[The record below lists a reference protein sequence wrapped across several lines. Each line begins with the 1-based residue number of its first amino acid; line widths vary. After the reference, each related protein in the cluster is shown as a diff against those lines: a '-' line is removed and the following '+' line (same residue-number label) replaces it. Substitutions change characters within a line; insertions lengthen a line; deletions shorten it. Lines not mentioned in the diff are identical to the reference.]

1 MTGEVTLSIWTFILL
16 LLITVLAI
24 LDRIFIPSVRWFF
37 HRKINRVIDEI
48 NTRLDI
54 EIRPFQITKR
64 RVLIDRLV
72 YDPKVVQATQ
82 ARAQTD
88 NTPSE
93 VVQAEVLGY
102 AKEIVPAFN
111 AYLYFRMGYWLA
123 KKIARL
129 LYRVRVGFVDNEQLS
144 SVDPDA
150 TVVFVMNHR
159 SNMDYIL
166 VAFMVAERTALSFA
180 VGEWA
185 RIWPLQTLLK
195 SMGAFFVR
203 RNSGNPLYRL
213 VLERYVHMAT
223 KEGVCQAVFLE
234 GGLSHDGR
242 LRQPKM
248 GFIDYMLR
256 TFEPE
261 TDRDIVFIPV
271 GINYDRTLE
280 DRSLLRTLDPL
291 SQKRS
296 LWFVV
301 KTTTRF
307 IWRSLVLMVLSR
319 WERFGYACVNF
330 GPHLSAGDYCRRHG
344 VNFSNM
350 KRDARFPHVEK
361 ICRSLMS
368 SIEEIIPALPVSLVS
383 AVMIRFSKH
392 RLSAFEVEARAHDL
406 IDDIQ
411 KQGAPIYVSRRSRA
425 QNILTA
431 LNMLK
436 LRRLVKE
443 SDGRFQADPESLD
456 VLQYYANSIDHWK
469 QHPPQ

>member
-1 MTGEVTLSIWTFILL
+1 
-16 LLITVLAI
+16 
-24 LDRIFIPSVRWFF
+24 
-37 HRKINRVIDEI
+37 
-48 NTRLDI
+48 
-54 EIRPFQITKR
+54 
-64 RVLIDRLV
+64 
-72 YDPKVVQATQ
+72 
-82 ARAQTD
+82 
-88 NTPSE
+88 
-93 VVQAEVLGY
+93 
-102 AKEIVPAFN
+102 
-111 AYLYFRMGYWLA
+111 
-123 KKIARL
+123 
-129 LYRVRVGFVDNEQLS
+129 
-144 SVDPDA
+144 
-150 TVVFVMNHR
+150 
-159 SNMDYIL
+159 MDYIL

-185 RIWPLQTLLK
+185 RIWPLQALLK

-223 KEGVCQAVFLE
+223 KEGVCQAVFIE

-242 LRQPKM
+242 LRPPKM

-256 TFEPE
+256 GFEPD
-261 TDRDIVFIPV
+261 TDRDIIFIPV

-291 SQKRS
+291 AEKRS
-296 LWFVV
+296 PWFVV
-301 KTTTRF
+301 KTTAKF

-330 GPHLSAGDYCRRHG
+330 GPHLSADDYCRRHG
-344 VNFSNM
+344 LNFSKMN
-350 KRDARFPHVEK
+350 RDARFPHVEK
-361 ICRSLMS
+361 ICKSLMS
-368 SIEEIIPALPVSLVS
+368 SIEQIIPALPVSLVS
-383 AVMIRFSKH
+383 AVMIQFSKH
-392 RLSAFEVEARAHDL
+392 RLSAFEVEARVHDL

-411 KQGAPIYVSRRSRA
+411 KRGAPIYVSRRSRA

-436 LRRLVKE
+436 LRRLVTE

-456 VLQYYANSIDHWK
+456 VLQYYANSIDQWK

>member
-1 MTGEVTLSIWTFILL
+1 MPGEVTLSIWTFLL
-16 LLITVLAI
+16 LVLITVLAI

-37 HRKINRVIDEI
+37 QRKINRVIDEI

-54 EIRPFQITKR
+54 EIRPFQVTKR
-64 RVLIDRLV
+64 RVLLDRLI

-82 ARAQTD
+82 THAQTN
-88 NTPSE
+88 NTPRE
-93 VVQAEVLGY
+93 VVQAEILGY

-129 LYRVRVGFVDNEQLS
+129 LYRVRVGFVDNEQLA
-144 SVDPDA
+144 SVNPNA

-223 KEGVCQAVFLE
+223 KEGVCQAVFIE

-256 TFEPE
+256 TFDLE
-261 TDRDIVFIPV
+261 TH
-271 GINYDRTLE
+271 
-280 DRSLLRTLDPL
+280 LL
-291 SQKRS
+291 
-296 LWFVV
+296 
-301 KTTTRF
+301 
-307 IWRSLVLMVLSR
+307 
-319 WERFGYACVNF
+319 C
-330 GPHLSAGDYCRRHG
+330 
-344 VNFSNM
+344 NM
-350 KRDARFPHVEK
+350 
-361 ICRSLMS
+361 
-368 SIEEIIPALPVSLVS
+368 
-383 AVMIRFSKH
+383 
-392 RLSAFEVEARAHDL
+392 
-406 IDDIQ
+406 
-411 KQGAPIYVSRRSRA
+411 
-425 QNILTA
+425 
-431 LNMLK
+431 
-436 LRRLVKE
+436 
-443 SDGRFQADPESLD
+443 
-456 VLQYYANSIDHWK
+456 
-469 QHPPQ
+469 